1 MGVREKKLHS
11 WIKESWNYQG
21 KVVLIHIP
29 HSLLWWGMN
38 IILNCIYYDFCFDC
52 E

>member
-29 HSLLWWGMN
+29 FVLGYEYYLKLQLL
-38 IILNCIYYDFCFDC
+38 
-52 E
+52 